1 MRTPRHARRCAVAMA
16 ISGLAVLVAGC
27 GASTST
33 SGAPGST
40 GSAQPSGNPL
50 AALTAG
56 QIAAQ
61 AQADLRSASSVHVA
75 GPVIDSGQTFVLDL
89 TIGPRGCTGTMA
101 SPGKGSF
108 RLLQIGKK
116 LWFKG
121 DTQFWKTSGG
131 TSDPGLVTLLEG
143 KYIEVSAAGSDL
155 SSFATLC
162 DPRQLASTFG
172 GPVSG
177 LAKGTTS
184 VISGQTVLQ
193 LRDSGDSSKAYVTI
207 SAHPE
212 FVRIDAGHDGHLDFT
227 AYNAPLTLTPPPAS
241 EIIDGSKYGF

>member
-1 MRTPRHARRCAVAMA
+1 MRTARHARRCAVAMA
-16 ISGLAVLVAGC
+16 IAGLAVLAAGC

-33 SGAPGST
+33 SGAS
-40 GSAQPSGNPL
+40 GSAQPSGSPL
-50 AALTAG
+50 AGLTAN
-56 QIAAQ
+56 QIAAR
-61 AQADLRSASSVHVA
+61 AQADLESASSVHVA
-75 GPVIDSGQTFVLDL
+75 GPVTDSGQTFVLNL

-121 DTQFWKTSGG
+121 DKQFWKTSGG
-131 TSDPGLVTLLEG
+131 TSDPGMVTFLEG
-143 KYIEVSAAGSDL
+143 KYIEVSATSSDL

-162 DPRQLASTFG
+162 DPRQLATAFG
-172 GPVSG
+172 RLASG
-177 LAKGTTS
+177 LAMGATS

-193 LRDSGDSSKAYVTI
+193 LRDSGDSSNAYVTI

-212 FVRIDAGHDGHLDFT
+212 FVRIDAGRDGHLDFT
-227 AYNAPLTLTPPPAS
+227 AYDAPLTLTPPPAS
-241 EIIDGSKYGF
+241 EIINGSKYGF